1 MKAIGLYKYLPI
13 EDTHSLVDV
22 YVDRPQTG
30 PRDLLVAVQ
39 AIAVNPVD
47 TKVRAPKPGVPEKE
61 DRARILGWDAA
72 GEVLAVG
79 GEVEH
84 YAVGDRVY
92 YAGDIT
98 RPGSYCQMQAVDER
112 IVGRMPKKLTYHQ
125 AAALPLT
132 SLTAWEALFER
143 LQISPRG
150 EDAGKSIL
158 IVGGAGGV
166 GSIAIQLA
174 SRLAGLK
181 VIASASRT
189 RSGIWVKQMGARH
202 VVNHRNDLH
211 RELRDLYIESVD
223 YILCLNDTDQHWRA
237 MASAIAPQGK
247 ICSIVDN
254 REPLPLNLLK
264 SKSATFA
271 WEFMF
276 TRAMYQTPDMIRQQ
290 EILNEIARLIDHGK
304 LKTTANQLI
313 EPINAANL
321 REAHRLIETGR
332 TIGKIVLCDWE

>member
-1 MKAIGLYKYLPI
+1 MKAIGLYRYLPI
-13 EDTHSLVDV
+13 EDEHSLVDV
-22 YVDRPQTG
+22 YVDRPQTSS
-30 PRDLLVAVQ
+30 RDLLVAVQ
-39 AIAVNPVD
+39 AISVNPVD
-47 TKVRAPKPGVPEKE
+47 AKVRAPKPGEASREEK
-61 DRARILGWDAA
+61 ARILGWDAA

-79 GEVEH
+79 AEVEH

-92 YAGDIT
+92 YAGNIT
-98 RPGSYCQMQAVDER
+98 RPGSYCQMQPVDER
-112 IVGRMPKKLTYHQ
+112 IVGRMPKSLDYQQ

-132 SLTAWEALFER
+132 GLTAWEALFDR
-143 LQISPRG
+143 LEISPRG
-150 EDAGKSIL
+150 DDAGKSIL
-158 IVGGAGGV
+158 IIGGAGGV

-174 SRLAGLK
+174 NKLAGLK

-189 RSGIWVKQMGARH
+189 KSGVWVKQMGARH
-202 VVNHRNDLH
+202 LVNHRNDLQQ
-211 RELRDLYIESVD
+211 ELRDLYIESVD

-254 REPLPLNLLK
+254 KEPLQLNLLK

-290 EILNEIARLIDHGK
+290 EILNEISRLIDRGK
-304 LKTTANQLI
+304 LMTTVNQVM

-321 REAHRLIETGR
+321 REAHRLIESGR
-332 TIGKIVLCDWE
+332 TIGKIVLSGWE